1 MPSRV
6 AGFVAPAS
14 RRQFC
19 ARARVQKIAGGTPA
33 LPNPNLDDE
42 ACDHRTDPSNRREKL
57 RLMPIDGAENTG
69 AEFVDDALRCIM
81 GEDKV
86 ARSLRVTREAG
97 FHQSVVA
104 KRAVFVEVAE
114 APATRRGVL
123 V

>member
-57 RLMPIDGAENTG
+57 RLAIFGYRQTRPLDIFLACHPVFGIVIQLLVHYPMGSARQRPRTRPAASTFPLLQGD
-69 AEFVDDALRCIM
+69 LR
-81 GEDKV
+81 
-86 ARSLRVTREAG
+86 ARSD
-97 FHQSVVA
+97 SN
-104 KRAVFVEVAE
+104 
-114 APATRRGVL
+114 
-123 V
+123 